1 LELLFKL
8 ELDATPEVFLT
19 LDVANF
25 LRSAMHDFN
34 LSTLYSYPA
43 YLLPLA
49 AACAWMLPPCP
60 EDCPLYTYD

>member
-25 LRSAMHDFN
+25 LRSAIHDFN

-43 YLLPLA
+43 YLLALA
-49 AACAWMLPPCP
+49 GGYAWMLPPFS